1 MAGRHT
7 LVAASVSR
15 PRLLATIVTA
25 FAVVGVVLAVVGL
38 YGVLS
43 YVVAARRREFG
54 VRLALGATARDL
66 IRMVVGQGAVVVA
79 VGVAAGAAGAL
90 MLARA
95 VESVLFGVTTRE
107 LSVYAAAALTLTAAA
122 AIAIWLPARRATRVD
137 WVDVLRCELV

>member
-1 MAGRHT
+1 M
-7 LVAASVSR
+7 AASVSR
-15 PRLLATIVTA
+15 PCLLATIVTA

-137 WVDVLRCELV
+137 PVDVLRCELV

>member
-1 MAGRHT
+1 M
-7 LVAASVSR
+7 AASVSR